1 MTLLD
6 DIHQYLAQHGPSA
19 EADIHAALH
28 AAGRTTA
35 KTPQSVVR
43 LLTETRAA
51 ERLLDGRW
59 DLVSRRLAGCVFT
72 TRARAVVRDHT
83 LWVHRDLEPLDS
95 VHPTVLGGFAL
106 ASGGT
111 ATWRGTAVRSLVGP
125 PGWLPA
131 VTPGRLLALRWD
143 GHALAVSAVD
153 DEPAMDSAPV
163 RHLRALLG
171 LHARHRQQRYYGQP
185 APDLSQVV
193 LSALREDPDLLRQP
207 MPPLSELLPLPDTEL
222 DSHELWAGDQREAVT
237 LRLPLR
243 TVEELTRRAELIGD
257 RAADYAS
264 MLLTATVD
272 RVRAPEHPVPAWY
285 AWEGGWDDRYDGGS
299 GRRYDPVL
307 DDDRVEPL
315 ENAEP
320 QPVPQPVVTPLRRR
334 S

>member
-1 MTLLD
+1 M
-6 DIHQYLAQHGPSA
+6 S
-19 EADIHAALH
+19 
-28 AAGRTTA
+28 
-35 KTPQSVVR
+35 
-43 LLTETRAA
+43 
-51 ERLLDGRW
+51 RW

-72 TRARAVVRDHT
+72 TRARAVVRDDT

-95 VHPTVLGGFAL
+95 IHPSVLGGFAL
-106 ASGGT
+106 VSGGR

-131 VTPGRLLALRWD
+131 VTPGQLLALRWD
-143 GHALAVSAVD
+143 GQALDVSVVD
-153 DEPAMDSAPV
+153 DAPTMDSAPV

-171 LHARHRQQRYYGQP
+171 LHARHRQQRHYGQQ

-193 LSALREDPDLLRQP
+193 RSALAEDPDLLRHP

-222 DSHELWAGDQREAVT
+222 DSGQLWEGDQREAVT

-264 MLLTATVD
+264 MLLTAAVD
-272 RVRAPEHPVPAWY
+272 RVRAPEHLVPAWY
-285 AWEGGWDDRYDGGS
+285 AWEGGWDDRCTDRYEGGS

-307 DDDRVEPL
+307 DDRFEPL
-315 ENAEP
+315 DTAEP
-320 QPVPQPVVTPLRRR
+320 PPVPQAVVTPLRRR